1 MEKTI
6 FKNVKNVNSGV
17 DRARIQENKPSF
29 FVSWTDESGNH
40 YEFFSIVS
48 ARDNLKNRLLNYEI
62 EDEYKRMGNSLS
74 EKMPFSNGKY
84 WQALSQYGYPLK
96 DGFTSEKEASNYALN
111 YYKDGK
117 MHLIRQ

>member
-1 MEKTI
+1 MKKTL
-6 FKNVKNVNSGV
+6 FKNVKNVNSGI
-17 DRARIQENKPSF
+17 DPARIQENKPPF
-29 FVSWTDESGNH
+29 FVSWTEEDGVH

-48 ARDNLKNRLLNYEI
+48 ARENFKDHLLNYEI

-74 EKMPFSNGKY
+74 EIMPFSNGKF

-96 DGFTSEKEASNYALN
+96 DGFTSEKEANNYALN
-111 YYKDGK
+111 YYKNGR